1 MSSSKGT
8 FIIGNLLKVTNKKT
22 TCIPEASM
30 DTGLSS
36 KSCPI
41 VSFYPLDCQGP
52 SGFTSVI
59 NQITLWLIHI
69 EF

>member
-1 MSSSKGT
+1 MSSSKDT
-8 FIIGNLLKVTNKKT
+8 VIIGRLLKVTNKKT
-22 TCIPEASM
+22 TCIPEASK
-30 DTGLSS
+30 DNGLSS

-41 VSFYPLDCQGP
+41 VSFYQGP

-59 NQITLWLIHI
+59 NQISLWLIHI

>member
-22 TCIPEASM
+22 KYVFLKLPW

-41 VSFYPLDCQGP
+41 VSFYPLIVRDP
-52 SGFTSVI
+52 LDSPLLSI
-59 NQITLWLIHI
+59 R
-69 EF
+69 